1 MELSDI
7 RKSISE
13 MTDDE
18 VRAELLSIRTNR
30 RISKRPPA
38 VERKSTSKAEVSTTS
53 LLNNIDA
60 SQAAMLLAL
69 FEKKK
74 G

>member
-1 MELSDI
+1 MELSNI

-18 VRAELLSIRTNR
+18 VRAELLAIRTNR
-30 RISKRPPA
+30 RISKRPPQ
-38 VERKSTSKAEVSTTS
+38 VERKSTVKAEVSTSS
-53 LLNNIDA
+53 LLNNVNA
-60 SQAAMLLAL
+60 EQAAMLLAL
-69 FEKKK
+69 LNKTK